1 MTAPVDP
8 VKALARTF
16 GNLHLG
22 AICDCHQAGTKPHE
36 GRCNVFI
43 LARAA
48 LAHAREL
55 VPEPQQYRRVADPIH
70 VDGWNACRA
79 ETLRRL
85 GGEGI

>member
-1 MTAPVDP
+1 MDP
-8 VKALARTF
+8 VEALTRTF
-16 GNLHLG
+16 GNLRLG
-22 AICDCHQAGTKPHE
+22 VICNCRQAGTKPHE

-55 VPEPQQYRRVADPIH
+55 VPEAQEYRRVADPVR